1 MNMSTFPYDIEFEK
15 VKEGW
20 NEYKLSD
27 GARLRTKL
35 TLGKVISP
43 PGASRESL
51 GIQFQHSDDG
61 SRLLQS
67 EHERNTKRA
76 GLDTAGYAKLCG

>member
-1 MNMSTFPYDIEFEK
+1 MNMSAFPYDIEFEK

-43 PGASRESL
+43 PGASRERAL
-51 GIQFQHSDDG
+51 EYNF
-61 SRLLQS
+61 
-67 EHERNTKRA
+67 NTQMMVVAYCSQNMK
-76 GLDTAGYAKLCG
+76 GTPSGQVLTPQDMQNSG